1 MVSLFFVWQVSPNH
15 KLLAVTEDFTGDEV
29 YTLRVIDI
37 GTGKS
42 VGKLISGVT
51 ERIEWA
57 KDNETIFY
65 VTQDE
70 VHRPYKVCK
79 FTLFL
84 NSLAIETRLEAEY
97 VSCPCPLKKS
107 YSKCYAWLLFL
118 CRC

>member
-1 MVSLFFVWQVSPNH
+1 MLYVFTITLFYFIVWQVSPNH

-37 GTGKS
+37 GTGQT
-42 VGKLISGVT
+42 VGKLITGVT

-65 VTQDE
+65 VTQDD

-79 FTLFL
+79 FTFFPIDLP
-84 NSLAIETRLEAEY
+84 SRLD
-97 VSCPCPLKKS
+97 
-107 YSKCYAWLLFL
+107 
-118 CRC
+118 